1 MDAETH
7 SEPVACTEGPTEGP
21 AQTAQAA
28 RSAAVLERLL
38 AAHETWFDVQ
48 RSYEVAG
55 RVFPGFAEFHEHGEK
70 YVLSRRAK
78 LWEVSSNE
86 YVFFEMTEHLTE
98 DTLARLTA
106 FMKEQVLPAVVKPH
120 PNHMFSNISL
130 VVIADAV
137 DESVERAVR
146 KTRFRKNF
154 RWGLWGWSDLRVAVV
169 DVGAADASHGGHVM
183 TNAAGKPLRATL
195 EANLGLR
202 HNAN

>member
-7 SEPVACTEGPTEGP
+7 SEPAICIERPQ
-21 AQTAQAA
+21 AQPLA
-28 RSAAVLERLL
+28 AAVLERLL
-38 AAHETWFDVQ
+38 AAHETWFDVR

-98 DTLARLTA
+98 NELACLTT
-106 FMKEQVLPAVVKPH
+106 FMKEQALPAVVKPH

-130 VVIADAV
+130 VVVADTV
-137 DESVERAVR
+137 DENVERAVR
-146 KTRFRKNF
+146 RTRFRKNF

-169 DVGAADASHGGHVM
+169 DVGAVDAHHGRRVM

-195 EANLGLR
+195 EANLEPR
-202 HNAN
+202 RNAN